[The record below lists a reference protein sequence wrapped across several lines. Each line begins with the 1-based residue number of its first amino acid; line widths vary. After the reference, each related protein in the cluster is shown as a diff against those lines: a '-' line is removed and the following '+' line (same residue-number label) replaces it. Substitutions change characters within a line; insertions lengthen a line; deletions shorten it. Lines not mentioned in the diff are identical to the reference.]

1 MLLSPQLAR
10 GTKGGVRMPDFDVIA
25 YAMVGLSLSASAV
38 QIGRWILNAN
48 PRVLIN
54 AGRWSIVGFIVA
66 APLVLLWLVMSG
78 RSTLAMMFAAFV
90 MPVFVQG
97 GLRWRS
103 LFPQLNLTRA
113 RHRGWVPD
121 FSEEP
126 TGNRSV
132 VPYPP
137 DPDLVRQSVAVLKAY
152 LDHVGSRAERQL
164 TEVHLPSGPANGFGN
179 GSGRRQMSRQ
189 EAFEVLG
196 LEPTASLREIREA
209 CSRLEE
215 KFDPEVGGTH
225 YLAAKINEAK
235 DVLFEDWGRH

>member
-1 MLLSPQLAR
+1 
-10 GTKGGVRMPDFDVIA
+10 MPDFDVIA
-25 YAMVGLSLSASAV
+25 YAMLGLSLSASAV
-38 QIGRWILNAN
+38 QVGRWILNAN
-48 PRVLIN
+48 PRAIIN
-54 AGRWSIVGFIVA
+54 AGRWSRVGFIVA

-78 RSTLAMMFAAFV
+78 RSTLAMMFAAFA
-90 MPVFVQG
+90 MPVLVQG

-103 LFPQLNLTRA
+103 FFPQFNLTRA
-113 RHRGWVPD
+113 RLRGWVPD
-121 FSEEP
+121 FPEEP
-126 TGNRSV
+126 TGNRV
-132 VPYPP
+132 VPYPT

-164 TEVHLPSGPANGFGN
+164 TEVHLPSGPVNGFGN
-179 GSGRRQMSRQ
+179 GSRPQRMSRE
-189 EAFEVLG
+189 EAFDVLG

-225 YLAAKINEAK
+225 YLATKINEAK

>member
-1 MLLSPQLAR
+1 M
-10 GTKGGVRMPDFDVIA
+10 VDFDVIA
-25 YAMVGLSLSASAV
+25 YAMVGLSLSASVV
-38 QIGRWILNAN
+38 QIGRWFLNAN
-48 PRVLIN
+48 PRAILA
-54 AGRWSIVGFIVA
+54 AGRWGMVGFIAA

-90 MPVFVQG
+90 MPVLVQG

-103 LFPQLNLTRA
+103 LFPQFNLTRA
-113 RHRGWVPD
+113 RHRGWVPN
-121 FSEEP
+121 FQEEP
-126 TGNRSV
+126 TGARSV

-137 DPDLVRQSVAVLKAY
+137 DAELVRQSVAVLKAY

-164 TEVHLPSGPANGFGN
+164 TEVQLPSRPVNGVGN
-179 GSGRRQMSRQ
+179 GSRHRQMSRE

-209 CSRLEE
+209 CSRLEQ

-225 YLAAKINEAK
+225 YLATKINEAK
-235 DVLFEDWGRH
+235 DVLFEDWGHH

>member
-1 MLLSPQLAR
+1 M
-10 GTKGGVRMPDFDVIA
+10 VDFDVIA
-25 YAMVGLSLSASAV
+25 YAMLGLSLSASAV
-38 QIGRWILNAN
+38 QVGRWVLNAN
-48 PRVLIN
+48 PRALIN
-54 AGRWSIVGFIVA
+54 AGRWSMAGFIVA

-78 RSTLAMMFAAFV
+78 RSTLAMMFATFV

-103 LFPQLNLTRA
+103 LFPQFNLTRA
-113 RHRGWVPD
+113 RLRGWVPN
-121 FSEEP
+121 FQEEP
-126 TGNRSV
+126 SSGRSV
-132 VPYPP
+132 VPYPM
-137 DPDLVRQSVAVLKAY
+137 DAELVRQSVAVLKAY

-164 TEVHLPSGPANGFGN
+164 TEVHLPSRPVNGFGN
-179 GSGRRQMSRQ
+179 GAGRRQRMSRD

-209 CSRLEE
+209 CSRLEQ

-225 YLAAKINEAK
+225 YLATKINEAK

>member
-1 MLLSPQLAR
+1 
-10 GTKGGVRMPDFDVIA
+10 MPDFDVIA

-48 PRVLIN
+48 PRALIN
-54 AGRWSIVGFIVA
+54 AGRWSMASFIVA

-90 MPVFVQG
+90 VPVFVQS

-113 RHRGWVPD
+113 RLRGWVPN
-121 FSEEP
+121 FQEEP
-126 TGNRSV
+126 TGGRSV
-132 VPYPP
+132 VPYPM
-137 DPDLVRQSVAVLKAY
+137 DAELVRQSVAVLKAY

-164 TEVHLPSGPANGFGN
+164 TEVHLPSRPANGFGN
-179 GSGRRQMSRQ
+179 GAGRRQQMSRE

-209 CSRLEE
+209 CSRLEQ
-215 KFDPEVGGTH
+215 KLDPEVGGTH
-225 YLAAKINEAK
+225 YLASKINEAK

>member
-1 MLLSPQLAR
+1 
-10 GTKGGVRMPDFDVIA
+10 MPDFDVIA

-48 PRVLIN
+48 PRAIIA
-54 AGRWSIVGFIVA
+54 AGRWGMVGFIAA

-78 RSTLAMMFAAFV
+78 RSTLAMMFAAFA
-90 MPVFVQG
+90 MPVLVQG

-103 LFPQLNLTRA
+103 LFPQFNLTRA
-113 RHRGWVPD
+113 RLRGWVPD
-121 FSEEP
+121 FAEEP
-126 TGNRSV
+126 TSGRSV

-137 DPDLVRQSVAVLKAY
+137 DPDLVRQSVAVLRAY

-164 TEVHLPSGPANGFGN
+164 TEVHLPSRPVNGFGN
-179 GSGRRQMSRQ
+179 GSGRRQMSRA

-209 CSRLEE
+209 CSRLEQ
-215 KFDPEVGGTH
+215 KFDPEAGGTH
-225 YLAAKINEAK
+225 YLVAKINEAK
-235 DVLFEDWGRH
+235 DVLFEDWERH

>member
-1 MLLSPQLAR
+1 M
-10 GTKGGVRMPDFDVIA
+10 VDFDVIA
-25 YAMVGLSLSASAV
+25 YAMLGLSLSASAV
-38 QIGRWILNAN
+38 QVGRWILNAN
-48 PRVLIN
+48 PRALMN
-54 AGRWSIVGFIVA
+54 AGRWSMAGFIVA

-103 LFPQLNLTRA
+103 LLPQLNLTRA

-121 FSEEP
+121 FPKAP
-126 TGNRSV
+126 TGSHV
-132 VPYPP
+132 VPYPT
-137 DPDLVRQSVAVLKAY
+137 DPELVRQSVAVLKAY
-152 LDHVGSRAERQL
+152 LDHVGSRADRQL
-164 TEVHLPSGPANGFGN
+164 TEVHFAGGRVSGFGN
-179 GSGRRQMSRQ
+179 GSGRRRMSRE
-189 EAFEVLG
+189 EAFDVLG

-209 CSRLEE
+209 CSRLEQ

-225 YLAAKINEAK
+225 YLASKINEAK

>member
-1 MLLSPQLAR
+1 MI
-10 GTKGGVRMPDFDVIA
+10 DFDVIA
-25 YAMVGLSLSASAV
+25 YAMLGLSLSASAV
-38 QIGRWILNAN
+38 QVGRWILNAN
-48 PRVLIN
+48 PRTLIN
-54 AGRWSIVGFIVA
+54 AGRWSLASLIA
-66 APLVLLWLVMSG
+66 LAPLVLLWLVMSG
-78 RSTLAMMFAAFV
+78 RSTVAMMFAAFV
-90 MPVFVQG
+90 LPVLVQG

-103 LFPQLNLTRA
+103 LLGQFGLTGA
-113 RHRGWVPD
+113 RPRGWVPD
-121 FSEEP
+121 FPEEP

-164 TEVHLPSGPANGFGN
+164 TEVHLPSRPVNGFGN
-179 GSGRRQMSRQ
+179 GSGHRRMSRE
-189 EAFEVLG
+189 EAFDVLG

-209 CSRLEE
+209 CSRLEQ

>member
-1 MLLSPQLAR
+1 
-10 GTKGGVRMPDFDVIA
+10 MPDFDVIA

-38 QIGRWILNAN
+38 QVGRWILNAN
-48 PRVLIN
+48 PRALIN
-54 AGRWSIVGFIVA
+54 AGRWSMVGFIVA

-90 MPVFVQG
+90 VPVFVQS

-103 LFPQLNLTRA
+103 FFLQLNLTRA
-113 RHRGWVPD
+113 RFRGWVPD
-121 FSEEP
+121 FQEEP
-126 TGNRSV
+126 TSGRSV
-132 VPYPP
+132 VPYPM
-137 DPDLVRQSVAVLKAY
+137 DAELVRQSAAVLKAY
-152 LDHVGSRAERQL
+152 LDHVGGRAERQL

-209 CSRLEE
+209 CSRLEQ

>member
-1 MLLSPQLAR
+1 
-10 GTKGGVRMPDFDVIA
+10 
-25 YAMVGLSLSASAV
+25 
-38 QIGRWILNAN
+38 
-48 PRVLIN
+48 
-54 AGRWSIVGFIVA
+54 VGFIAA

-103 LFPQLNLTRA
+103 LFPQFNLTRT
-113 RHRGWVPD
+113 RLRGWVPG
-121 FSEEP
+121 FPEEP
-126 TGNRSV
+126 RRGRSV

-137 DPDLVRQSVAVLKAY
+137 DPDLVRQSIAALRAY
-152 LDHVGSRAERQL
+152 LDHVGSRTERQL
-164 TEVHLPSGPANGFGN
+164 TEVHLPSRPVNGVGN
-179 GSGRRQMSRQ
+179 GSRHRQMSRE

-209 CSRLEE
+209 CSRLEQ

-225 YLAAKINEAK
+225 YLATKINEAK

>member
-1 MLLSPQLAR
+1 M
-10 GTKGGVRMPDFDVIA
+10 VDFDVIA
-25 YAMVGLSLSASAV
+25 YAMLGLSLSASAV
-38 QIGRWILNAN
+38 QVGRWILNAN
-48 PRVLIN
+48 PRALIA
-54 AGRWSIVGFIVA
+54 AGRWGMVGFISA

-121 FSEEP
+121 FPKAP
-126 TGNRSV
+126 TGSHV
-132 VPYPP
+132 VPYPT

-164 TEVHLPSGPANGFGN
+164 TEEVHLPSGPVNGFGN
-179 GSGRRQMSRQ
+179 GSGRRQMSRE

-209 CSRLEE
+209 CTRLEQ
-215 KFDPEVGGTH
+215 KLDPEVGGTH
-225 YLAAKINEAK
+225 YLASKINEAK